1 MRYFVLPRRV
11 AACLLA
17 LLLALAVAMVAQA
30 GDPDA
35 TDPRQRIVY
44 HINVDDP
51 AHHLNALQYLQS
63 HFEAVGAGAMQARVV
78 LHGGGIH
85 LLEYAHGNV
94 ELRGLVDVLKLQ
106 GVEFRLCGNT
116 MESRGV
122 RLDELY
128 DAEPAD
134 RVPSGLSELMRLQ
147 REGYTYIK
155 P

>member
-1 MRYFVLPRRV
+1 MRRFAPHGRV
-11 AACLLA
+11 GAVLLA
-17 LLLALAVAMVAQA
+17 LLLALTGVAAQA
-30 GDPDA
+30 EPPADPA
-35 TDPRQRIVY
+35 RIVY

-63 HFEAVGAGAMQARVV
+63 HFEAVGPDGLRARVV

-85 LLEYAHGNV
+85 LLDYAHDNV

-106 GVEFRLCGNT
+106 RVEFRLCGNT

-128 DAEPAD
+128 DAEPGD
-134 RVPSGLSELMRLQ
+134 RVPSGLAELMRLQ